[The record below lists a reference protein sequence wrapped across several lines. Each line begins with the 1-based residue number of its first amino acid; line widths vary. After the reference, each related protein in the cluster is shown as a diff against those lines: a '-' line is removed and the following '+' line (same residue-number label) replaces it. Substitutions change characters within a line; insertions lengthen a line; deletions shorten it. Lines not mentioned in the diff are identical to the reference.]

1 MLVDTGRV
9 PNVRG
14 LGLEAAGVK
23 LGVSGEVLVDDYLRT
38 NVPSIWAVGD
48 VINRIQL
55 TPVALMEVRNK
66 PDKVPICVR
75 RVPSVT
81 YPPG

>member
-1 MLVDTGRV
+1 MTTGRV

-23 LGVSGEVLVDDYLRT
+23 LGASGEVLVDDYLRT

-55 TPVALMEVRNK
+55 TPVALMEVSQTGNSSSL
-66 PDKVPICVR
+66 
-75 RVPSVT
+75 PSVT
-81 YPPG
+81 YPSV